1 MVMILSEKR
10 GEPSLAHIQ
19 ARFFILSS
27 IFFLFSAR
35 TGVAAV
41 IFDRK
46 SVEFVKNGY
55 ILFILQQ

>member
-1 MVMILSEKR
+1 LLR
-10 GEPSLAHIQ
+10 Q

-27 IFFLFSAR
+27 ILFLFSAR

-46 SVEFVKNGY
+46 SVEFVNNGY
-55 ILFILQQ
+55 ILFIL